1 MAVEIGILK
10 TAAVSKR
17 PKSDFT
23 VFGRR
28 LGGVGRWRSPF
39 HSAKSHKVLQIK
51 ADTRSIDALVTE
63 ACTHAKSPLFVDHF
77 ASEFLLRLA

>member
-51 ADTRSIDALVTE
+51 ADTRSIDALVT
-63 ACTHAKSPLFVDHF
+63 HPPKSPVFVDHF